1 MATHCINKSSKEF
14 KELKDSTNEHPAVV
28 AADISIWQSQ
38 YETNRYPTIDELS
51 SQSGVLHYD
60 SSLRKGMIE
69 FVKGLNI
76 KVEENDDDLLD
87 KLNLKVGNPLSAF
100 DVLQKYLSLK
110 STITNKDLS
119 LQTANIIY
127 TFLGKKSVLGIELW
141 NSIKEWSKYKE
152 IYDKYSKINEETSED
167 ADYTEVHFNTFAH
180 KQAIVHLIAE
190 ALENNWG
197 EHKEANKYNNEDL
210 NVEYFE
216 KLGYRNKYE
225 HNLLIKLFNDI
236 WNWIN
241 EHILRNKAINEL
253 NKEKLIDL
261 ALNIVDDVYNKN
273 YDKFI
278 RGIEEK
284 DGKLFKV
291 KGDKKI
297 ELELKDYSTTLKK
310 DPYAKSVIDK
320 LTQHPFIQFKISG
333 SLSIRKYGK
342 LYRDINE
349 DLHDIDGVITL
360 DNFKKEE
367 NSESFSEWLR
377 TRGRYLAFSGKRDRF
392 MRETSPKLEEQSWYK
407 NVKSTL
413 PTWELTN
420 IFLGKDHKNA
430 ESVTVQGT
438 IEHPTLKD
446 ENGVAIKYAIDF
458 FVRTNNTIK
467 EEKFDNYWKEW
478 KQIFEAKLNMGR
490 SKDINDLIYYDPFI
504 ADKYKFN
511 SKGYRYFTFN
521 ENDLYNHTQSSNSF
535 ETKYDFYTDNE
546 DKINKKFGGMTREQ
560 YDNLSEEEQEQIK
573 KCL

>member
-1 MATHCINKSSKEF
+1 MASHCINKNSKEF
-14 KELKDSTNEHPAVV
+14 IELKSTTKEHPAII
-28 AADISIWQSQ
+28 AADVSIWQSKN
-38 YETNRYPTIDELS
+38 ETTKFPSIEELA

-60 SSLRKGMIE
+60 SSLRKGLID

-76 KVEENDDDLLD
+76 KVEENDDELLD

-127 TFLGKKSVLGIELW
+127 TFIGKKSTLGVELW

-152 IYDKYSKINEETSED
+152 VYDKYSKIHEETPED
-167 ADYTEVHFNTFAH
+167 ADYMELHFNTFAH

-190 ALENNWG
+190 SLENNWG
-197 EHKEANKYNNEDL
+197 AHTEANKYKNEDL
-210 NVEYFE
+210 NVAYFE

-225 HNLLIKLFNDI
+225 HSLLLKLFNGI

-241 EHILRNKAINEL
+241 EHILRNKAISQL
-253 NKEKLIDL
+253 NNDKLIDL

-278 RGIEEK
+278 RGVGEK
-284 DGKLFKV
+284 EGKLYQTKEGKKV
-291 KGDKKI
+291 
-297 ELELKDYSTTLKK
+297 ELELKDYNTTLKK
-310 DPYAKSVIDK
+310 DPYAKSIIDK

-333 SLSIRKYGK
+333 SLSIRKYGT

-360 DNFKKEE
+360 DNFKKEY
-367 NSESFSEWLR
+367 NSNEFSEWLK
-377 TRGRYLAFSGKRDRF
+377 TRGKYLAFSGKRDRF
-392 MRETSPKLEEQSWYK
+392 IKEVTPKIEEQSWYK
-407 NVKSTL
+407 NVKDEFPS
-413 PTWELTN
+413 WELTN
-420 IFLGKDHKNA
+420 VFIGKDHKNA

-438 IEHPTLKD
+438 IEHPTIRD
-446 ENGVAIKYAIDF
+446 ENGLPSKYAIDF
-458 FVRTNNTIK
+458 FVRTANAIK

-504 ADKYKFN
+504 EDKYKFN
-511 SKGYRYFTFN
+511 SKGYRYFTFS
-521 ENDLYNHTQSSNSF
+521 ENDLYNHKKSNNSF
-535 ETKYDFYTDNE
+535 EANNDFYGDNK
-546 DKINKKFGGMTREQ
+546 DKISKKFGGMTREQ
-560 YDNLSEEEQEQIK
+560 FYNLSEEEQEQIK